1 MKKILF
7 LYGLF
12 ISIMLNTSAHALPCV
27 LPDGTVWGQVIK
39 SRLGGNASKGYV
51 SESYVEGHKES
62 KVGQTP
68 DGINIRCNYNTG
80 KFFLQNDPQTALSIE
95 QVSNY
100 LGIEKNDEEYEHGLA
115 VAKLIADT
123 EKSNAEQKAKK
134 EKEYNERCTLP
145 DGSYLLGGERRTV
158 GPRAEVVC
166 SNGKLG
172 YVNIGERIAKKI
184 SPEEACQYMPEYCP
198 EQQSHPEP
206 QQQPVTATSTEPAQ
220 TTPSDAGKAEQP
232 QSVVTTSTETTPSG
246 SSATTSTGTTPSGSA
261 ATTSTETTPSGSAAT
276 TSTETTPSGSS
287 ATTSTETTPS
297 GSAATTSTGTTPSGS
312 SATTSAE
319 TTPSGSSAT
328 TSTETTPSGSSATTS
343 TETTPSGSSATTS
356 TETTPSDSIAATPAE
371 STQTTP
377 PDAGKI
383 LDDKTES
390 GKKTDLSNQSV
401 TGSTK
406 QPTIDSTAA
415 MQNEKGKTTSGNV
428 EKSSFFG
435 ASNLGDDYGMGNCAG
450 GNIFQQLAC
459 RAGVIGSGLKSVAYM
474 IAGFG
479 LIVFSFAAIF
489 GKVKWPL
496 FATIMFSCFLL
507 SATVF
512 VINMMTDKGD
522 ASWIGGIK
530 GNGSD
535 YYSDN
540 VTNVPATDSGGVPDG
555 ESPK

>member
-246 SSATTSTGTTPSGSA
+246 SSATTSTRTTPSGSA
-261 ATTSTETTPSGSAAT
+261 
-276 TSTETTPSGSS
+276 

-312 SATTSAE
+312 SATTSA
-319 TTPSGSSAT
+319 
-328 TSTETTPSGSSATTS
+328 
-343 TETTPSGSSATTS
+343 
-356 TETTPSDSIAATPAE
+356 
-371 STQTTP
+371 QTTP

-383 LDDKTES
+383 LDTKTES
-390 GKKTDLSNQSV
+390 GKKTDLSFQSV

-406 QPTIDSTAA
+406 QPTIDGTAA
-415 MQNEKGKTTSGNV
+415 MQHEKGKTTSGNV

-459 RAGVIGSGLKSVAYM
+459 RAAVIGDGLKTVGYM

>member
-246 SSATTSTGTTPSGSA
+246 SSATTSTR
-261 ATTSTETTPSGSAAT
+261 TTPSGSAAT

-343 TETTPSGSSATTS
+343 A
-356 TETTPSDSIAATPAE
+356 
-371 STQTTP
+371 QTTP

-383 LDDKTES
+383 LDTKTES
-390 GKKTDLSNQSV
+390 GKKTDLSFQSV

-406 QPTIDSTAA
+406 QPTIDGTAA
-415 MQNEKGKTTSGNV
+415 MQHEKGKTTSGNV

-459 RAGVIGSGLKSVAYM
+459 RAAVIGDGLKTVGYM

>member
-39 SRLGGNASKGYV
+39 SHLSGNASGYV
-51 SESYVEGHKES
+51 AESYVEGHKES

-123 EKSNAEQKAKK
+123 EKSNAEKEAKK
-134 EKEYNERCTLP
+134 AKEYNERCTLP

-198 EQQSHPEP
+198 EQQSQPEP

-220 TTPSDAGKAEQP
+220 TTSSDAGKAEQP

-246 SSATTSTGTTPSGSA
+246 SSATTSTGTTPSD
-261 ATTSTETTPSGSAAT
+261 ST
-276 TSTETTPSGSS
+276 
-287 ATTSTETTPS
+287 
-297 GSAATTSTGTTPSGS
+297 ATTSTG
-312 SATTSAE
+312 
-319 TTPSGSSAT
+319 
-328 TSTETTPSGSSATTS
+328 TTPSGSSATTS

-406 QPTIDSTAA
+406 QPTIDGTAA
-415 MQNEKGKTTSGNV
+415 MQHEKGKTTSGNV

-459 RAGVIGSGLKSVAYM
+459 RAAVIGDGLKTVGYM

-512 VINMMTDKGD
+512 VVNMMTDKGD

-540 VTNVPATDSGGVPDG
+540 ATDVPATDSGGVPDG